1 MNKKMIRYSFITV
14 ILVLIGLVYFGFSEY
29 NRKHKDVSDAVASF
43 NTTGES
49 IIREFTAD
57 EQSANTK
64 YLDKIIE
71 VSGIVKSID
80 KDDAGSVTV
89 VLGNPSDISSIR
101 CNIDSAHSDETT
113 GLQKNIP
120 VTIKG
125 VCTGFNADELL
136 GSDLIL
142 NRCSINKNKN
152 ESK

>member
-1 MNKKMIRYSFITV
+1 MNKNMIRYSFITV
-14 ILVLIGLVYFGFSEY
+14 ILVITGLVYYGFSEY

-49 IIREFTAD
+49 IIHEFTTD
-57 EQSANTK
+57 EKSANTK

-80 KDDAGSVTV
+80 KDDEGSVTV
-89 VLGNPSDISSIR
+89 VLGSPSNISSIR
-101 CNIDSAHSDETT
+101 CNIDSADRIETAN
-113 GLQKNIP
+113 LQKNIP

-125 VCTGFNADELL
+125 VCNGFNADELL